1 MINLVVNAKG
11 MRSNPGEIMA
21 RLVLA
26 DIHFCDAPYFA
37 YPYSLETTREAALY
51 DEFMEETLQKFV

>member
-1 MINLVVNAKG
+1 

-21 RLVLA
+21 RLLFA

-37 YPYSLETTREAALY
+37 YHYSLETTRDTALY
-51 DEFMEETLQKFV
+51 DEFMEKTVQKFV